1 MGEEHKATK
10 RVLDI
15 LELVGDHN
23 ENGLKFSEI
32 VSLLGESKGTLHPM
46 VMTMANRDY
55 LFYDQ
60 NEGKYHLGLQI
71 ANLGKLCSEKS
82 DLLSEIDE
90 VLERVVKID
99 YVTAFCG
106 VLSTDKV
113 LYLLRKEASGNVKVI
128 AKKGSRI
135 PASCTAIGKALL
147 SKFSREKLEKLY
159 PEGLPQLTENSITDL
174 NVLYVQC
181 KEVEKTG
188 IATEVEE
195 SNKLIR
201 CFATPIVVDQ
211 KVCAAISAAFPILID
226 KEETLEEIKSL
237 LLSARKEI
245 EELISRKKELWIYS

>member
-1 MGEEHKATK
+1 MAEEHKATK

-15 LELVGDHN
+15 LELVADHN
-23 ENGLKFSEI
+23 ESGLKFSEI

-46 VMTMANRDY
+46 VMTMTNRDY

-71 ANLGKLCSEKS
+71 ASLGNLCSEKS
-82 DLLSEIDE
+82 DLLSEIDMA
-90 VLERVVKID
+90 LDRIVKID

-113 LYLLRKEASGNVKVI
+113 LYLLRKEAAGNVKVI
-128 AKKGSRI
+128 AKKGSRM

-147 SKFSREKLEKLY
+147 SKFSRKDLEQLY
-159 PEGLPQLTENSITDL
+159 PDGLPKLTENSITDL
-174 NVLYVQC
+174 DCLYEQC

-201 CFATPIVVDQ
+201 CFATPIVIDQ
-211 KVCAAISAAFPILID
+211 KVYAAISAAFPILIEE
-226 KEETLEEIKSL
+226 EETLNKIKSL
-237 LLSARKEI
+237 LLNARKEI
-245 EELISRKKELWIYS
+245 EKIISRKKELWIYS